1 MPRPGRP
8 PLVVALTGGIGSG
21 KTSVSTRLAA
31 LGAAIIDTDSIAH
44 ALTAPGG
51 AAMPVIAAAF
61 GAEVVA
67 SDGSLDRPAMRRRVF
82 ADASARQRLEAI
94 LHPLIRARLETALRQ
109 VQAPYAVVV
118 IPLLFETGWT
128 AVADRILVVDLP
140 EDQQI
145 QRVMLRNGLSAAEVR
160 RIIATQASR
169 ATRRAGADDIIENMG
184 NRDELM
190 RQTEGLHQRY
200 LRLAAAAHPAGI
212 GQQ

>member
-1 MPRPGRP
+1 
-8 PLVVALTGGIGSG
+8 VVALTGGIGSG
-21 KTSVSTRLAA
+21 KTSVSTRLAS

-82 ADASARQRLEAI
+82 ANASVRQRLEAI
-94 LHPLIRARLETALRQ
+94 LHPLIRARLETELHQ

-128 AVADRILVVDLP
+128 GVADRILVVDLP

>member
-94 LHPLIRARLETALRQ
+94 LHPLIRAHLETALRQ

-190 RQTEGLHQRY
+190 RQTDALHQGY
-200 LRLAAAAHPAGI
+200 LRLAAAAHPPGI